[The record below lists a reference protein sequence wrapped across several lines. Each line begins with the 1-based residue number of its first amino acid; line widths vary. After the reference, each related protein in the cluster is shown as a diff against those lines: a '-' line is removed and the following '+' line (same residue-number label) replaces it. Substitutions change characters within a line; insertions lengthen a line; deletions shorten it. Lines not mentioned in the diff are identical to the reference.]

1 MEKDYLNILSK
12 INSDIEEM
20 SFDEAARLI
29 IVTKSQPIISI
40 RKLFELGYNS
50 FGENYL
56 EEARVK
62 INEMNEDDIEWHFI
76 GNIQSNKIKK
86 IVKIFS
92 WVQTVSSLKHAKL
105 LNEECKKIDK
115 KINICIQINIDD
127 EESKGGIDIKDVD
140 TFIDNISIYEFL
152 CIRGIM
158 AIPSKLNALKEN
170 ENSYNILKSE
180 YDRLSDKYK
189 SVDTLSLGMSNDFR
203 LALNKG
209 SNMIRIGSLIFGER
223 KL

>member
-62 INEMNEDDIEWHFI
+62 IDEMNEDDIEWHFI

>member
-203 LALNKG
+203 MALNKG

>member
-20 SFDEAARLI
+20 SFDKAARLI

-180 YDRLSDKYK
+180 YDKLSKQYK
-189 SVDTLSLGMSNDFR
+189 SIDTLSLGMSNDFK
-203 LALNKG
+203 LALNRG

-223 KL
+223 RS